1 MFDVNPKIKIGPG
14 LLTEIYTDLAKP
26 TAQNAGKTFGGL
38 TKLFAVA
45 FGTTSEILANK
56 LEEKLQSFV
65 LEAEKRIEEIPVD
78 QRTEPSIATGMKLSS
93 NLPKVL
99 GEPLLED
106 IFLNL
111 LLSTMDK
118 RAAEEYFPSFPEIV
132 ASLSPDEAKILKF
145 LGSHQENSV
154 FAMLSIY
161 SRLPNG
167 SQTLAYRNVNMLGQD
182 AGCEFPKNSPAYLDN
197 LSRLGLIDLNEDMVV
212 AAPEYD
218 RIMKNFVLVNLP
230 NDNSGPNGFDPK
242 HFEVIKGIIR
252 LSSMGVSFCR
262 ACKIFGATN
271 KASPS
276 VASAIAYKPL
286 VLRGLK

>member
-56 LEEKLQSFV
+56 LEKKLQSFV

-118 RAAEEYFPSFPEIV
+118 RAAEDYFPSFPEIV

-167 SQTLAYRNVNMLGQD
+167 SQTLAYRNVSMLGQD
-182 AGCEFPKNSPAYLDN
+182 ADCEFPKNSPAYLDN
-197 LSRLGLIDLNEDMVV
+197 LSRLGLVDLNEEMVV
-212 AAPEYD
+212 GVESEYS
-218 RIMKNFVLVNLP
+218 RIMEKFVLVNLSD
-230 NDNSGPNGFDPK
+230 DNPGPEGYDPK
-242 HFEVIKGIIR
+242 HFDLIKGFIR

-262 ACKIFGATN
+262 ACKIFGATG
-271 KASPS
+271 KDSPS
-276 VASAIAYKPL
+276 VASTIAYKPL
-286 VLRGLK
+286 VLRG